1 MAAEIEEEV
10 KTLLQNSPETS
21 SAGITGVKVTVLRN
35 GSVIADMTIA
45 SSGTTL
51 PVSSVQSSINNGIS
65 NGDLASLGASGTI
78 SVQGMSLIFLS
89 SVSFR

>member
-1 MAAEIEEEV
+1 MAAEIEGEV

-21 SAGITGVKVTVLRN
+21 SAGITGVKVTALRN

-45 SSGTTL
+45 SSGATL

-78 SVQGMSLIFLS
+78 SVQGMSLILLS

>member
-78 SVQGMSLIFLS
+78 SVQGMSLNFLS